1 MQEHPFADADW
12 QHVVEACRLVTNA
25 CLADDS
31 VLRASKFVDL
41 VEVLAELRD
50 KYGDHPAIDEVRADF
65 TENPHE
71 QICLYERALELAMI
85 NGLATRSIRIAMAST
100 LLEDFGDAQRAA
112 AELSACRSELLA
124 TGDKDELCQWTDL
137 WNDCNARLN
146 RQEPAEG

>member
-1 MQEHPFADADW
+1 MQEHPFSEADW

-31 VLRASKFVDL
+31 ILRESRFIDL
-41 VEVLAELRD
+41 VEVLSELRR
-50 KYGDHPAIDEVRADF
+50 KHGDHPAIDEVQADF
-65 TENPHE
+65 TEDPQE
-71 QICLYERALELAMI
+71 QLSLYERALKLAMN

-112 AELSACRSELLA
+112 AELSACRSELLVN
-124 TGDKDELCQWTDL
+124 GDQNESRQWTDL
-137 WNDCNARLN
+137 WNECNARLN